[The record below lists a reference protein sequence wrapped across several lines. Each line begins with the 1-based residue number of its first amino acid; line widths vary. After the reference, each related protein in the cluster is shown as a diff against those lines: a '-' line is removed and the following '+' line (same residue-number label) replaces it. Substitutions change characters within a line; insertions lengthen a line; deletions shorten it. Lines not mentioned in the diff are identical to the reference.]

1 LKENCLQKHFKVV
14 EEINRLK
21 EEIKNYKAVST
32 TINIDLDKFPEPNY
46 NFQRDDDEI
55 LNHNLHL
62 EYKRLV
68 AELKKYKKN
77 NTIFRVVN
85 NYKNTKKLYKIGL

>member
-1 LKENCLQKHFKVV
+1 LKGNRLQKHFKVV
-14 EEINRLK
+14 EEINCLK

-32 TINIDLDKFPEPNY
+32 TINVDLDNFPEPNY
-46 NFQRDDDEI
+46 NFQRDNDET

-77 NTIFRVVN
+77 DAIFRV
-85 NYKNTKKLYKIGL
+85 